1 MIASLWNSQR
11 NWRVLIVSKQDLIE
25 MYSKLVDYASK
36 HDIRLMVKYLQEYI
50 WYDTTF
56 EFQSEDEWDE
66 DE

>member
-1 MIASLWNSQR
+1 M
-11 NWRVLIVSKQDLIE
+11 SKQDLIE